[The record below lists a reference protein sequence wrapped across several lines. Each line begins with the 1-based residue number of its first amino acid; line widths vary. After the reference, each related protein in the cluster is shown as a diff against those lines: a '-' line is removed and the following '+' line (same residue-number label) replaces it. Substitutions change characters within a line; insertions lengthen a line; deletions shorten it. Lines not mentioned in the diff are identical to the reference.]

1 MIDGFGREINY
12 MRISITDRC
21 NLRCMYCMPPEGIA
35 SVGHD
40 SVLRSEEILHL
51 TEIFA
56 SMGIRKIKITGGE
69 PLVRL
74 GACELIRSI
83 KAIPG
88 IEQVTLTTNG
98 ILLEEYIDDL
108 ERSGLDGINISLD
121 TLHPETFRQI
131 TGKDELK
138 RSLAGLHAAV
148 QHRTIPVKVNCVPMG
163 MENQNI
169 YELAELARTMP
180 VHVRYI
186 EMMPI
191 GLGRQFHTIAEE
203 ELLEEMN
210 ARYGAPTPV
219 TKEVGNG
226 PAHYYRFDGFMGY
239 IGFISAVSH
248 KFCDTC
254 NRIRLTSQGYLK
266 TCLQYDLGVQ
276 LRDPL
281 RRGCSDEEI
290 RRLIGSAIRQKPRS
304 HRFETLDAVDAEQ
317 KMMSQIGG

>member
-1 MIDGFGREINY
+1 
-12 MRISITDRC
+12 
-21 NLRCMYCMPPEGIA
+21 MYCMPPEGIA

-40 SVLRSEEILHL
+40 FVLRTEEILHL

-98 ILLEEYIDDL
+98 VLLEECLDDL
-108 ERSGLDGINISLD
+108 ARSGLDGINISLD
-121 TLHPETFRQI
+121 TLQAETFKLI
-131 TGKDELK
+131 TGKDELQ
-138 RSLAGLHAAV
+138 RSLAGLRAAV
-148 QHRTIPVKVNCVPMG
+148 QLGTIPVKVNCVPMG
-163 MENQNI
+163 IENQNI

-191 GLGRQFHTIAEE
+191 GLGRQFHTLSEE
-203 ELLEEMN
+203 ELLQELT

-219 TKEVGNG
+219 TKKVGNG
-226 PAHYYRFDGFMGY
+226 PAHYYSFDGFMGY

-254 NRIRLTSQGYLK
+254 NRVRLTSQGYLK

-281 RRGCSDEEI
+281 RSGCSDEEI
-290 RRLIGSAIRQKPRS
+290 RQLIYRAIDQKPRS

-317 KMMSQIGG
+317 KMMAQIGG